1 MQYRP
6 AQQKATLF
14 LAILTGLS
22 IILLVGGIWL
32 LPLGLVNPAIL
43 IGMAAFALVLLVFDS
58 YKLYQLK
65 TMRYS
70 LSRDGL
76 ELSWGFRKIF
86 IPNQNLAWARPVAD
100 FNSSLP
106 LPALHLPGLVLG
118 YHQVQG
124 LGKVEYG
131 LTEPLK
137 AVLISGNGKVYA
149 ISPKNPAD
157 FSTQVARFQQMGAT
171 QNLPAAD
178 ETLGQLWS
186 TIWAQKLHRTSI
198 LVGLG
203 LCLLSLILAF
213 VFSASYPFVTWVT
226 LETVPSYQL
235 FIMPALAFG
244 IWLLNLA
251 SGLFLFHQGQLEK
264 SLVRWIWIAS
274 GVVTV
279 LLIFA
284 MSLML

>member
-6 AQQKATLF
+6 DQQKATFF
-14 LAILTGLS
+14 LAIIIGLS
-22 IILLVGGIWL
+22 IVLLIGVIWL
-32 LPLGLVNPAIL
+32 LPLSSVNIAIL
-43 IGMAAFALVLLVFDS
+43 IGVAAFALILLVLAS

-65 TMRYS
+65 TMLYS

-76 ELSWGFRKIF
+76 EFTWGFRKIF
-86 IPNQNLAWARPVAD
+86 ILNQNLAWARLVAD

-106 LPALHLPGLVLG
+106 LPILRWPGLVFG
-118 YHQVQG
+118 DQQVQG
-124 LGKVEYG
+124 LGVVEYG
-131 LTEPLK
+131 LTDPMK
-137 AVLISGNGKVYA
+137 AVLVSGNGKVFA
-149 ISPKNPAD
+149 VSPKNPAE
-157 FSTQVARFQQMGAT
+157 FATQVARFQQMGAT
-171 QNLPAAD
+171 QSLPGVD
-178 ETLGQLWS
+178 ESLGQLWV
-186 TIWAQKLHRTSI
+186 TIWAQKSHRTSL

-213 VFSASYPFVTWVT
+213 AFSASYPTVTWVT
-226 LETVPSYQL
+226 LESVPSYQL
-235 FIMPALAFG
+235 FIMPALSFG

-274 GVVTV
+274 GVVAA
-279 LLIFA
+279 LLIIA